1 MKQEDF
7 RSDCPITSALD
18 VLGDKWILV
27 IIKQMLLEG
36 AVTFKDFIE
45 SDEAIA
51 SNILTNKLK
60 MLEHVGLIEKKNHPT
75 NKKTNLYF
83 LTEMGLSLTP
93 IIIELALFS
102 DKNLREMNPIIRK
115 DKELVLM
122 ENDREAFIETLKE
135 NYRKQRANN

>member
-1 MKQEDF
+1 M
-7 RSDCPITSALD
+7 
-18 VLGDKWILV
+18 LGDKWILV